1 MNAHNKYNKLEELL
15 LVVTTAVIGLVD
27 HLVLKLRDKEI
38 ESELVREMIEALRR
52 GSIKVRDYEV
62 KSQRSIS
69 TVFKGWFYKFSLG
82 GVRVGFSPDL
92 YVSYKSSDNLGV
104 KFHISVG
111 LLAALGMV
119 DIPQII
125 EVMPYFKEAYEEVVG
140 VNNGEEAVK
149 KLADEI
155 RAELDSVSKEDK
167 HVIYHRHI
175 TREIVYKSDTL
186 VGKKEGIARMANVE
200 ASFFA
205 IDSDELPYDYKQL
218 GITKKLKE
226 GIKKVDKKL
235 ADKDLSEKEILELEI
250 KKVAYIAL
258 LYYVRRW
265 IEMFEH
271 YLRALGVDFADQVLR
286 NDELLGFLFKNW
298 NYK

>member
-1 MNAHNKYNKLEELL
+1 
-15 LVVTTAVIGLVD
+15 
-27 HLVLKLRDKEI
+27 
-38 ESELVREMIEALRR
+38 
-52 GSIKVRDYEV
+52 
-62 KSQRSIS
+62 
-69 TVFKGWFYKFSLG
+69 VFKGWFYKLPLA

-92 YVSYKSSDNLGV
+92 YVFYKSSDNLGV

-111 LLAALGMV
+111 FTAALEMA

-125 EVMPYFKEAYEEVVG
+125 EVMPYFKETYEEVMEVH
-140 VNNGEEAVK
+140 NGEEAVK
-149 KLADEI
+149 KLANEI
-155 RAELDSVSKEDK
+155 RTELDNVSKEDR

-175 TREIVYKSDTL
+175 AREVVYKDDAL
-186 VGKKEGIARMANVE
+186 VGKKEGIVRMANVE

-205 IDSDELPYDYKQL
+205 IDTDELPYDYKQL
-218 GITKKLKE
+218 GIVKKLKE
-226 GIKKVDKKL
+226 GLKEVDKKIANENL
-235 ADKDLSEKEILELEI
+235 PDEEVLELQI

-286 NDELLGFLFKNW
+286 NDELLGFLFKGW